1 MSIQK
6 GINKFASKWVKNM
19 QEKVPVR
26 TGTLKRSLKS
36 IDRPQPV
43 IEMVNY
49 GQFVDGG
56 TKYMDPQPFIDPA
69 FDETFKEMEEELP
82 EEVFK
87 QIEIAFDKT
96 FQ

>member
-26 TGTLKRSLKS
+26 TGTLKKSIES
-36 IDRPQPV
+36 IDRPKPV
-43 IEMVNY
+43 IDMMYY
-49 GQFVDGG
+49 GQYVDSG
-56 TKYMDPQPFIDPA
+56 TKYMKAQPFIDPA
-69 FDETFKEMEEELP
+69 FDETFKDMEEVLP